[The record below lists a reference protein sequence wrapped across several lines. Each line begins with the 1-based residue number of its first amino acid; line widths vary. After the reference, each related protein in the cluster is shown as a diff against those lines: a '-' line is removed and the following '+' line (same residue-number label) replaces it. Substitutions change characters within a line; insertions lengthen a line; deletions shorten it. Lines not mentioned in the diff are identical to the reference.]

1 MAEYHDDPPAPV
13 LSPQEA
19 RQGKPQGFVR
29 NIMFISIALSLIG
42 MFIVYLVILR

>member
-1 MAEYHDDPPAPV
+1 MTIRLPPV

-29 NIMFISIALSLIG
+29 NIMYVSIAFALSG
-42 MFIVYLVILR
+42 MFIAYFVISR

>member
-13 LSPQEA
+13 LTPQEA

-29 NIMFISIALSLIG
+29 NIMYVSIALALAG
-42 MFIVYLVILR
+42 MFIAYLVISP